1 MTDTLNFSVGE
12 EQAGQRIDKVIAGF
26 AADLSRS
33 FIQNLITMQRVSV
46 NGNAVSKSY
55 KTACGD
61 YIRVDLPEPVPLDVV
76 PEDIPLD
83 IRFEDDAVLVV
94 NKPRGMVV
102 HPAPGHYSGTLVN
115 ALLYH
120 CGESLSGIN
129 GVMRPGIVHRIDMDT
144 SGLLMVAKNDAAHA
158 ALAAQIQDHSFVRE
172 YYAVAHG
179 RFKESSGTVNAPI
192 GRHPQQR
199 KKMAVTMQNSKPA
212 VTHYQVLEQFDQFA
226 FLRLR
231 LETGRTHQI
240 RVHMA
245 YLGHPLAGDPVYGPK
260 NGVKQLNGQCLHAGL
275 LGFVHPV
282 TNSYMEI
289 TSELP
294 DYFVD
299 FLKKLGGADYKWQ
312 S

>member
-1 MTDTLNFSVGE
+1 MNDTLNFSVEE

-61 YIRVDLPEPVPLDVV
+61 SIRVDLPEPVPLDVV

>member
-1 MTDTLNFSVGE
+1 MNDTLNFSVEE

-46 NGNAVSKSY
+46 NGNTVSKSY
-55 KTACGD
+55 KAACGD

-83 IRFEDDAVLVV
+83 ICFEDDAVLVV